1 MTWILP
7 RRGGRLLLPFAL
19 TFSLLA
25 PARPALAA
33 SPSEIGTAL
42 IDSAKLVRAAVAQT
56 GAAIAGR
63 VRALSGNGV
72 ASPLALTPD
81 RHVRVLA
88 LGNGGTL
95 LPSSRDDEARA
106 AAAKAG
112 IAISEPPLKTPI
124 GVWVDGAWS
133 RLQFDDGGASFD
145 GEMWSGLAGIDY
157 ALDDRLILGL
167 ASGYESQ
174 NFDITNFDG
183 EISGDGLKVAPY
195 AVYRLDDNLS
205 LDASGG
211 YAWLSYAD
219 THRDPSSGQ
228 SRAGAAKASRW
239 YMASDL
245 NAAYRFDSWR
255 LDSRFGALYADDGI
269 DRLADTDPSGGQVMA
284 VGDLRLGYR
293 FDWLDGFEP
302 YISALGHL
310 AYEDGTDDGAD
321 SLLGIGASLWFRGA
335 RLDLQ
340 GTSADNADGPAA
352 YAALINLNV
361 GL

>member
-1 MTWILP
+1 MP
-7 RRGGRLLLPFAL
+7 
-19 TFSLLA
+19 
-25 PARPALAA
+25 AA
-33 SPSEIGTAL
+33 SPTLETG
-42 IDSAKLVRAAVAQT
+42 SAKLVRAAVAQT

-63 VRALSGNGV
+63 VRALSGNG
-72 ASPLALTPD
+72 ATSPLALTPD

-88 LGNGGTL
+88 LGNGGTP

-112 IAISEPPLKTPI
+112 IALAERPLKTPI
-124 GVWVDGAWS
+124 GVWIDGAWS

-157 ALDDRLILGL
+157 AFDDRLILGL
-167 ASGYESQ
+167 AGGYESQ
-174 NFDITNFDG
+174 NFDLTNLDG
-183 EISGDGLKVAPY
+183 VVSGNGLKMAPY

-219 THRDPSSGQ
+219 THRDPLSGQ
-228 SRAGAAKASRW
+228 GRAGTAEASRW
-239 YMASDL
+239 YVASDL
-245 NAAYRFDSWR
+245 NAAYRLDSWR
-255 LDSRFGALYADDGI
+255 LESRFGALYADDGI
-269 DRLADTDPSGGQVMA
+269 DRLSDDGPSGGQAMA

-302 YISALGHL
+302 YVSALGNL
-310 AYEDGTDDGAD
+310 AYDDGADDGAD

-352 YAALINLNV
+352 YAALINLRV